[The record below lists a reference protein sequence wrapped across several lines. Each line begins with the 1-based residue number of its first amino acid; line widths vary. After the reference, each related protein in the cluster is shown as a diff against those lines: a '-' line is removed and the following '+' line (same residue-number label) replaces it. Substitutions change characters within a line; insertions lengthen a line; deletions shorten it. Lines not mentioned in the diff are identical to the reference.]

1 VVDEGE
7 HAVVAVEALVGRRG
21 RHCEC
26 VLLVCFVVRRGL
38 LCCFVVL
45 MRGLISSI
53 WRGSF
58 SSIY

>member
-7 HAVVAVEALVGRRG
+7 HAVVAVEALVGGRGGRG

-26 VLLVCFVVRRGL
+26 VLVCFVVRRGL

-45 MRGLISSI
+45 MRGLISGI
-53 WRGSF
+53 WRGR
-58 SSIY
+58 I